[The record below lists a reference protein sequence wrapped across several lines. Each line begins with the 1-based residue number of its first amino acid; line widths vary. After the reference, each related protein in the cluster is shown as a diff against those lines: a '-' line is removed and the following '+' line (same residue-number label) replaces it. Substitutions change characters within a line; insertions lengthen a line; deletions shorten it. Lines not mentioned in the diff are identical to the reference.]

1 VTHFEIIEAQPQH
14 CGRMARMLRQE
25 HAAVLIGLGVRPH
38 HELRSSFEHSS
49 FRRAWFIDG
58 QLAAVGGVMGT
69 AAESSGVVWL
79 AVARWATRYRIA
91 MLREARKQLAEIAVV
106 KRTLQTLVFPAD
118 AASFRFAQ
126 RLGFR
131 VREDIETI
139 FEAVMMEWRSS
150 EPLQEA
156 A

>member
-1 VTHFEIIEAQPQH
+1 VTHFEIIEAKEHH
-14 CGRMARMLRQE
+14 CGKMARLLRQE

-38 HELRSSFEHSS
+38 YELRSSFEHSS
-49 FRRAWFIDG
+49 FRRAWFING

-69 AAESSGVVWL
+69 AAESSGIVWL
-79 AVARWATRYRIA
+79 AVARWATRYKIA
-91 MLREARKQLAEIAVV
+91 MLKEARKQIAEISTT
-106 KRTLQTLVFPAD
+106 KRSLQTLVFPAD

-126 RLGFR
+126 RLGFH

-139 FEAVMMEWRSS
+139 FEAVMMEWRRS
-150 EPLQEA
+150 EPLREA